1 MQNLS
6 QKGLMDIFSKD
17 LTLSNSLKDQ
27 FVLELTQ
34 KGVDTPYVSVIKLG
48 M

>member
-6 QKGLMDIFSKD
+6 QKGLMDLMDIFSKD

-34 KGVDTPYVSVIKLG
+34 KDVAHLMSL
-48 M
+48 